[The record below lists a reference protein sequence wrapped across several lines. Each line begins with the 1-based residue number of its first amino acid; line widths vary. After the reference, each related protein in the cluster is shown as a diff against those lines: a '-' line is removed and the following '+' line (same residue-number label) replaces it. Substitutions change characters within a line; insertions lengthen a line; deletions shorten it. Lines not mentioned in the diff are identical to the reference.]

1 MMLELDDQT
10 RITLERI
17 AGFAREPD
25 DLLRAARATQR
36 TRFEGDVRG
45 QLDATI
51 AELGAEEV
59 MVLAILARRLLE
71 GQRVY
76 GRLAL
81 ADDPRD
87 LEAERG
93 DEIADVLVYG
103 AMAELKRI
111 LAGTDGR

>member
-1 MMLELDDQT
+1 VT
-10 RITLERI
+10 
-17 AGFAREPD
+17 GD
-25 DLLRAARATQR
+25 DLLRARAAQR

-59 MVLAILARRLLE
+59 MVLALLARRLLK
-71 GQRVY
+71 GQQEY

-93 DEIADVLVYG
+93 DEIADVLVYS

-111 LAGTDGR
+111 LTRKEGC